1 MGLCRSIRDSIEMS
15 VGTSSDDNG
24 VCRYAESFV
33 HVKETGVGVGAGAFV
48 GAGRGGVVARDSDR
62 LSRLRDLPVLPF
74 DACDEGIA
82 NIMKWMAGAPLSEC
96 LIAAVEYC

>member
-1 MGLCRSIRDSIEMS
+1 ME
-15 VGTSSDDNG
+15 
-24 VCRYAESFV
+24 
-33 HVKETGVGVGAGAFV
+33 ETGVGVGVGAVV

-82 NIMKWMAGAPLSEC
+82 NIMKWMAGASLSEC
-96 LIAAVEYC
+96 LIAAVEYCLIDRDLSQSRRRRLALYLRLSLFIFANVD